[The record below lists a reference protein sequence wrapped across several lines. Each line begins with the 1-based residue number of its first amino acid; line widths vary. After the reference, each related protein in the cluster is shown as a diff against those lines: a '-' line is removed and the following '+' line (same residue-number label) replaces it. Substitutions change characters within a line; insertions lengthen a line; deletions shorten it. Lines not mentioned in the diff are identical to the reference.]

1 MKKRV
6 PFLVLALMAS
16 AATGQA
22 ATHKPKTEKS
32 KSSATASAKRKS
44 AEKSSGDGDGAPK
57 KDTASQTPAAKA
69 NADADKAGAKDAKAS
84 PASEVKTKTAATDA
98 KPDAKSSTP
107 GATKPKAA
115 PPTMLAASLT
125 PPPKPAGPA
134 PKPEQPLVAGAEVE
148 LVGDVLPDIPK
159 HRSDLAELAKAS
171 ARDVSAIKALKPGE
185 DKPPVDNAGEEPA
198 KGWRG
203 TGPTVTLAATDL
215 VDFENQPVQVQR
227 LIQSALDLTKRNLR
241 YKFGSADPSTGG
253 IDCSGVIQYLLKQA
267 GIADA
272 PRDSTGFYL
281 WTEKAGTLQKVRPE
295 KLDDP
300 ALADL
305 RPGDLM
311 FWEGTYDV
319 KRDPPISH
327 IMIYLGREKQ
337 TGLPVMV
344 GSSDGRT
351 YAGIR
356 RNGVRVFDFKL
367 PKASSK
373 AKFVGFARVPSLL
386 AATASR

>member
-22 ATHKPKTEKS
+22 VAPKSKTEKTKHAAS
-32 KSSATASAKRKS
+32 ASAKRKS
-44 AEKSSGDGDGAPK
+44 ADEGSGDPPRKKGASSKAPAATEKAGANPASEEKPNAEPKPFTPGAKPKTAPK
-57 KDTASQTPAAKA
+57 TMIASAGPSGPAAK
-69 NADADKAGAKDAKAS
+69 
-84 PASEVKTKTAATDA
+84 PE
-98 KPDAKSSTP
+98 P
-107 GATKPKAA
+107 G
-115 PPTMLAASLT
+115 
-125 PPPKPAGPA
+125 
-134 PKPEQPLVAGAEVE
+134 LVSGAEIEV
-148 LVGDVLPDIPK
+148 VGDVLPEVPK
-159 HRSDLAELAKAS
+159 HRTDLAELAKAS
-171 ARDVSAIKALKPGE
+171 ARDVSTMKALKPGE
-185 DKPPVDNAGEEPA
+185 EKTPVDDAGEEPV

-203 TGPTVTLAATDL
+203 TGPTVTLASTDL
-215 VDFENQPVQVQR
+215 QDFENQPAQVQR

-253 IDCSGVIQYLLKQA
+253 IDCSGVIQYLLSQA
-267 GIADA
+267 GIADV
-272 PRDSTGFYL
+272 PRDSTSFYL
-281 WTEKAGTLQKVRPE
+281 WAEKAGTLQKVRPE
-295 KLDDP
+295 SLKDP

-305 RPGDLM
+305 RPGDMM

-337 TGLPVMV
+337 TGLPVMF

-356 RNGVRVFDFKL
+356 RNGVSVFDFKL
-367 PKASSK
+367 PKATSK
-373 AKFVGFARVPSLL
+373 AKFVGFARVPNLP
-386 AATASR
+386 AVTASR

>member
-22 ATHKPKTEKS
+22 ATHKSKTEKT
-32 KSSATASAKRKS
+32 KPSATAASKRKA
-44 AEKSSGDGDGAPK
+44 AEKSSDDPPK
-57 KDTASQTPAAKA
+57 DKVATSKAPAATS
-69 NADADKAGAKDAKAS
+69 KAGSAGEKSDAKSNS
-84 PASEVKTKTAATDA
+84 PASDAKLKTAV
-98 KPDAKSSTP
+98 PDANPSAP
-107 GATKPKAA
+107 ATKPKTDAQ
-115 PPTMLAASLT
+115 TMVAMAASLV
-125 PPPKPAGPA
+125 PPPKPAA
-134 PKPEQPLVAGAEVE
+134 STSKPEQPLVAGAEID

-159 HRSDLAELAKAS
+159 HRTDLAQLAKAS
-171 ARDVSAIKALKPGE
+171 ARDVSAMTALKPGE
-185 DKPPVDNAGEEPA
+185 DKTPVDNAGEEPV

-203 TGPTVTLAATDL
+203 TGQTVTLATADL
-215 VDFENQPVQVQR
+215 QDFEHQPIQVQR

-241 YKFGSADPSTGG
+241 YKFGSADPSSGG

-267 GIADA
+267 GIAEA

-295 KLDDP
+295 TLDDP

-356 RNGVRVFDFKL
+356 RNGVSVFDFKL
-367 PKASSK
+367 PKAGSK
-373 AKFVGFARVPSLL
+373 AKFVGFARVPSLET
-386 AATASR
+386 ATASR

>member
-1 MKKRV
+1 M
-6 PFLVLALMAS
+6 
-16 AATGQA
+16 
-22 ATHKPKTEKS
+22 
-32 KSSATASAKRKS
+32 
-44 AEKSSGDGDGAPK
+44 
-57 KDTASQTPAAKA
+57 
-69 NADADKAGAKDAKAS
+69 
-84 PASEVKTKTAATDA
+84 
-98 KPDAKSSTP
+98 
-107 GATKPKAA
+107 
-115 PPTMLAASLT
+115 
-125 PPPKPAGPA
+125 
-134 PKPEQPLVAGAEVE
+134 AGAEAE
-148 LVGDVLPDIPK
+148 IIGDVLPEIPK
-159 HRSDLAELAKAS
+159 HRTDLAELAKVS
-171 ARDVSAIKALKPGE
+171 AREVSAMKALKPG
-185 DKPPVDNAGEEPA
+185 DKTPVDDAGEEPA
-198 KGWRG
+198 AGWRG
-203 TGPTVTLAATDL
+203 TGPTVTLAASDL
-215 VDFENQPVQVQR
+215 HDFENQPVQVQR

-241 YKFGSADPSTGG
+241 YTFGSADPATGG

-267 GIADA
+267 GISDA
-272 PRDSTGFYL
+272 PRDSTSFYL

-356 RNGVRVFDFKL
+356 RNGVSVFDFKL
-367 PKASSK
+367 PKAGSK
-373 AKFVGFARVPSLL
+373 AKFVGFARVPSLQT
-386 AATASR
+386 ATASR

>member
-1 MKKRV
+1 MRKRV

-16 AATGQA
+16 AASGQA
-22 ATHKPKTEKS
+22 ATHKPKTEKT
-32 KSSATASAKRKS
+32 KPSATASAKRKS
-44 AEKSSGDGDGAPK
+44 SAKGSDDPPAKKVTTSKAPADAEKAE
-57 KDTASQTPAAKA
+57 AKA
-69 NADADKAGAKDAKAS
+69 N
-84 PASEVKTKTAATDA
+84 PASDVKPKTAPEP
-98 KPDAKSSTP
+98 KPSTP
-107 GATKPKAA
+107 GPTPKAA
-115 PPTMLAASLT
+115 PQTMIASASS
-125 PPPKPAGPA
+125 AGPG
-134 PKPEQPLVAGAEVE
+134 KPEQPLVAGAEID
-148 LVGDVLPDIPK
+148 LVGDVLPEVPK
-159 HRSDLAELAKAS
+159 HRTDLAQLAKAS
-171 ARDVSAIKALKPGE
+171 ARDVSAIKALKPDE
-185 DKPPVDNAGEEPA
+185 DKTPVDNAGEEPV

-203 TGPTVTLAATDL
+203 TGQTVTLATADL
-215 VDFENQPVQVQR
+215 QDFENQPVQVQR

-267 GIADA
+267 GIAEA

-295 KLDDP
+295 TLSDP
-300 ALADL
+300 ALAEL

-356 RNGVRVFDFKL
+356 RNGMSVFDFKL

-373 AKFVGFARVPSLL
+373 AKFVGFARVPGLQ

>member
-1 MKKRV
+1 MKKRL

-22 ATHKPKTEKS
+22 TTQKPKTDKTKS
-32 KSSATASAKRKS
+32 AATASAKRKS
-44 AEKSSGDGDGAPK
+44 GKKSSDEEDAASKKVTTSIAPIAAEKADPK
-57 KDTASQTPAAKA
+57 SA
-69 NADADKAGAKDAKAS
+69 
-84 PASEVKTKTAATDA
+84 PASEA
-98 KPDAKSSTP
+98 KPKTSPEAKPSAP
-107 GATKPKAA
+107 GAKPKAA
-115 PPTMLAASLT
+115 AQTMIAS
-125 PPPKPAGPA
+125 PAPSA
-134 PKPEQPLVAGAEVE
+134 PLPKPEQPLTAGAEVE
-148 LVGDVLPDIPK
+148 IVGDVLPEIPK
-159 HRSDLAELAKAS
+159 HRTDLAALAKAS

-185 DKPPVDNAGEEPA
+185 DKTPVDNAGEEPA

-203 TGPTVTLAATDL
+203 TGPTVTLAAADL
-215 VDFENQPVQVQR
+215 HDFENQPVQVQR

-253 IDCSGVIQYLLKQA
+253 VDCSGVIQYLLKQA
-267 GIADA
+267 GIAGA

-281 WTEKAGTLQKVRPE
+281 WTEKAGTLQKVRPATM
-295 KLDDP
+295 DDP

-356 RNGVRVFDFKL
+356 RNGVSVFDFKL

-373 AKFVGFARVPSLL
+373 AKFVGFARVPSLQT
-386 AATASR
+386 ATASR